1 MKRLTLTT
9 FVFALAALLAS
20 GDICAAGGPDQAPA
34 PEKQTPL
41 VAVRCGKLL
50 TMDKNKTVINNGV
63 ILVRGTLIEAIGEA
77 SEVKIPEGCRVID
90 GSKYWVTPGL
100 VDFHSH
106 VGGDLGDLN
115 DGVYLTNPDLRT
127 TETLTPDNEYV
138 RDARAAGVTALLLI
152 PGSGNNMAG
161 FGTIVKT
168 AGRTAEEITLKNP
181 GCIKISQA
189 GNPERWWYRVGR
201 FFMYW
206 NLRTT
211 LEELRE
217 YHDTWCAYEEG
228 KIEEKPAYDR
238 IKEPFRDLFRQKYVA
253 VMHTQ
258 GYQLMM
264 TTVTQLWDTLG
275 IRTVMDHCTFD
286 GYKTASLMAERD
298 VPIVAGPRNIW
309 LDRHDRRV
317 NGVPA
322 KYAEAGVKTLATNTD
337 SPVLPIEEH
346 FYQATIGVRMGWDNA
361 YDALAGLTIIGA
373 EAGLTHDRVGSIEIG
388 KDADLAFFT
397 GDPIDPRS
405 ACMLT
410 IVNGKVVYDAKKD
423 GQRY

>member
-1 MKRLTLTT
+1 VKRLTLTT
-9 FVFALAALLAS
+9 FVFALAALLAPV
-20 GDICAAGGPDQAPA
+20 DVCVAGGPDQAPA
-34 PEKQTPL
+34 PEKKAPL

-63 ILVRGTLIEAIGEA
+63 ILVRGTLIEAIGPA

-90 GSKYWVTPGL
+90 GSDYWVLPGL

-127 TETLTPDNEYV
+127 TETLTPNNEYV
-138 RDARAAGVTALLLI
+138 KDARAAGVTSLLLI

-168 AGRTAEEITLKNP
+168 AGRTAEEITLKSP
-181 GCIKISQA
+181 GCIKIAQA

-211 LEELRE
+211 LEEFRE
-217 YHDTWCAYEEG
+217 YHDAWCAYEEG
-228 KIEEKPAYDR
+228 KAEEKPAYDR

-264 TTVTQLWDTLG
+264 TTVTQLWDALG

-286 GYKTASLMAERD
+286 GYKTAPLMAERD

-322 KYAEAGVKTLATNTD
+322 KYYEAGVKILATNTD

-346 FYQATIGVRMGWDNA
+346 FYQATIGVRMGWDDT
-361 YDALAGLTIIGA
+361 YDALEGLTIIGA
-373 EAGLTHDRVGSIEIG
+373 EAALTHDRVGSIEIG
-388 KDADLAFFT
+388 KDADIAFFT
-397 GDPIDPRS
+397 GDPLDPRS

>member
-1 MKRLTLTT
+1 MRRLTITT
-9 FVFALAALLAS
+9 FVFVLAAVTALYGA
-20 GDICAAGGPDQAPA
+20 DQAPA
-34 PEKQTPL
+34 PEKEAPL
-41 VAVRCGKLL
+41 LAVKCGKLL
-50 TMDKNKTVINNGV
+50 TMDKDRTVINNGV
-63 ILVRGTLIEAIGEA
+63 ILVRGKIIEKVGPAD
-77 SEVKIPEGCRVID
+77 EVEIPEGCRVVD
-90 GSKYWVTPGL
+90 GSKLWVVPGL

-106 VGGDLGDLN
+106 VGGDLSDLN

-127 TETLTPDNEYV
+127 IETLTPDNEYV
-138 RDARAAGVTALLLI
+138 KDARAAGITALLLI

-168 AGRTAEEITLKNP
+168 AGSTAEEIILKNP

-211 LEELRE
+211 LEELKE
-217 YHDTWCAYEEG
+217 YHDAWCAYEEG
-228 KIEEKPAYDR
+228 KVKEKPEYDR
-238 IKEPFRDLFRQKYVA
+238 IKEPFRDCFRQKYVA
-253 VMHTQ
+253 VMHSQ

-264 TTVTQLWDTLG
+264 STVTQLWDALG

-286 GYKTASLMAERD
+286 GYKTAPLMAERG

-309 LDRHDRRV
+309 FDRHDRRI

-322 KYAEAGVKTLATNTD
+322 KYAEAGVKILATNTD
-337 SPVLPIEEH
+337 APVLPIEEH
-346 FYQATIGVRMGWDNA
+346 FYQATIGVRMGWDDA
-361 YDALAGLTIIGA
+361 YEALEGLTRIGA
-373 EAGLTHDRVGSIEIG
+373 EAGLTHDRVGSIEVG
-388 KDADLAFFT
+388 KDADIALFA
-397 GDPIDPRS
+397 GDPVDPRS
-405 ACMLT
+405 ACALT

>member
-1 MKRLTLTT
+1 MRRLTITAI
-9 FVFALAALLAS
+9 VFALAALFAT
-20 GDICAAGGPDQAPA
+20 GDVRAAGGPDNAPA
-34 PEKQTPL
+34 PEEQAPL
-41 VAVRCGKLL
+41 LAVRCGKLL

-63 ILVRGTLIEAIGEA
+63 IVVRGTLIEAVGPA
-77 SEVKIPEGCRVID
+77 DEVTIPEGCRVID
-90 GSKYWVTPGL
+90 GSRYWVLPGL

-115 DGVYLTNPDLRT
+115 DGVYLTNPGLRT
-127 TETLTPDNEYV
+127 TETLTPENEYV
-138 RDARAAGVTALLLI
+138 KDARAAGVTTLLLI

-181 GCIKISQA
+181 GCLKIAQA

-211 LEELRE
+211 LEELKE
-217 YHDTWCAYEEG
+217 YHEEWNAYEEG
-228 KIEEKPAYDR
+228 KAEEKPEFDP
-238 IKEPFRDLFRQKYVA
+238 IKDQFRGLFRQEYVA
-253 VMHTQ
+253 VLHTQ

-264 TTVTQLWDTLG
+264 TTITQLWDTLG
-275 IRTVMDHCTFD
+275 IRTIMDHSTFD
-286 GYKTASLMAERD
+286 GYKTAPLLKERNIP
-298 VPIVAGPRNIW
+298 VVAGPRNIW

-317 NGVPA
+317 NGIPA
-322 KYAEAGVKTLATNTD
+322 KYYEAGVEILAVNTD

-346 FYQATIGVRMGWDNA
+346 FYQATIGVRMGWDDA
-361 YDALAGLTIIGA
+361 YDALEGLTIIGA
-373 EAGLTHDRVGSIEIG
+373 EAGLTHDRIGSIEVG
-388 KDADLAFFT
+388 KDADIALFT

-405 ACMLT
+405 ACVVT